1 VGVWEAS
8 GFAVHD
14 YIERGQLVGWE
25 AKIKGQLKRVVA
37 RGDRRNR
44 GGCDRD

>member
-1 VGVWEAS
+1 VWEAS

-14 YIERGQLVGWE
+14 QFERGKLVGWE
-25 AKIKGQLKRVVA
+25 AKIKSQLKRVVT

-44 GGCDRD
+44 GGRDWD